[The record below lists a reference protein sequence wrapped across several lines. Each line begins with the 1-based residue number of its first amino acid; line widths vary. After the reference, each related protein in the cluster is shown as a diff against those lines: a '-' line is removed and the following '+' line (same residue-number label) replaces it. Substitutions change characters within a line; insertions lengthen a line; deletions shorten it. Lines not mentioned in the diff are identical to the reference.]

1 MQNLTA
7 AQSKMKGWFYKKAT
21 VRHFKPGDKVLVF
34 LPIPGS
40 SLQARDSG
48 PYVIEK
54 RVSDRDYIVATP
66 DRTLRSRLCHINMIK
81 PYYDR
86 KQLNKPSSG
95 DVNTVLALSNAECS
109 PTLCSFLSSALQV
122 CDPSV
127 SLSGAETVLEACES
141 LSAPEIGYDIESPSV
156 ATVQGRLKNS
166 EMLANLDSYFL
177 HLPCSQRTDIVKLI
191 NGHVSLFSDV
201 SSQTHV
207 LQHDIDVDD
216 NTPIKQHPYRVN
228 PEKRRRLQNQ
238 VNYMLSHGI
247 AEPSISSWSSP
258 CLLVI
263 KSDGSDR
270 FCTDFRKVNN
280 ITKPDCHPLPR
291 MEDCVDRVGSAAF
304 VTKLDL
310 LKGYWQVPLTPRARE
325 ISAFVTPD
333 AFLQYTVMPFGVR
346 NAPATFQRLVNRVL
360 WGVQGCEA
368 YLDDIVVHSAT
379 WDEHINQLKQVF
391 QRLAEANLTVNLA
404 KCDFAKATVIYL
416 GKIVGGGMVKPVNA
430 EIEAIKL
437 FPVPSTRCELQRF
450 LGMAGYYRSFCK
462 NFSSVVAPLT
472 DLLSPKTAFKW
483 SLECQHAFESLKALL
498 MHAPVLAA
506 PVYDRAFKL
515 AVDASDAGAGAVLL
529 QDGPDGV
536 EHPVCYF
543 F

>member
-1 MQNLTA
+1 
-7 AQSKMKGWFYKKAT
+7 
-21 VRHFKPGDKVLVF
+21 
-34 LPIPGS
+34 
-40 SLQARDSG
+40 
-48 PYVIEK
+48 
-54 RVSDRDYIVATP
+54 
-66 DRTLRSRLCHINMIK
+66 
-81 PYYDR
+81 
-86 KQLNKPSSG
+86 
-95 DVNTVLALSNAECS
+95 
-109 PTLCSFLSSALQV
+109 
-122 CDPSV
+122 
-127 SLSGAETVLEACES
+127 
-141 LSAPEIGYDIESPSV
+141 
-156 ATVQGRLKNS
+156 
-166 EMLANLDSYFL
+166 MLANLILIFCN
-177 HLPCSQRTDIVKLI
+177 LPCSQRTDIVKLI

-201 SSQTHV
+201 SSTNTTYCSN
-207 LQHDIDVDD
+207 DIDVDD

-228 PEKRRRLQNQ
+228 PENGGASKTKLTTCCHMVLRNPVL
-238 VNYMLSHGI
+238 VHGVR
-247 AEPSISSWSSP
+247 PVS
-258 CLLVI
+258 VI

-360 WGVQGCEA
+360 WGCRGEA

-437 FPVPSTRCELQRF
+437 FPVPSTRRELQRF

-543 F
+543 LKSFKDIKSLIQRLKKGSRSNFGP